1 MINNIPEEDFNFSLD
16 IDDISSMVSANVTS
30 ETPNEE
36 EVVDSISIDPENI
49 IPETTGANATAEQ
62 GYNNDAYTSA
72 LTLLKESGM
81 FEIPDTLESVDDEIW
96 SDIVNYNKDK
106 YKNQIIEEIRLNAAD
121 PKIAELFDYV
131 QKGGSWFGAEDMINT
146 INDESSIEQ
155 LDPSDSGDQR
165 YLIETYLAEGLD
177 PNNPVHARRL
187 QTISSE
193 VDDYIDR
200 LESEDLAKEAKEFYL
215 GRVSEQKQY
224 LIQQQEEQAQREA
237 LAAQDAQQKQQ
248 DWIHSFKSSLNEQ
261 KWSEDKKKQVIDQ
274 FSHVELDNGQT
285 MEMWRYKFDAIWQDP
300 KNTQIFLDFL
310 SDFDP
315 YKLQFNRNGVPSNKV
330 VSSTIQDIINSKI
343 QQKSKSQ
350 HSDQRVANN
359 SVKTIDPR
367 NM

>member
-1 MINNIPEEDFNFSLD
+1 MINNIPEEDFNFS
-16 IDDISSMVSANVTS
+16 IDVEDISKMVS
-30 ETPNEE
+30 
-36 EVVDSISIDPENI
+36 EVVTPTEETEETVDTIEIDPANI
-49 IPETTGANATAEQ
+49 IPEGTEENISIQNPAG
-62 GYNNDAYTSA
+62 NNDTYSTA
-72 LTLLKESGM
+72 LALLKESGM
-81 FEIPDTLESVDDEIW
+81 FEIPDEVEAMDDEIW
-96 SDIVNYNKDK
+96 SEIVNYNKDK
-106 YKNQIIEEIRLNAAD
+106 YKNQIIEEIKLNAAD

-131 QKGGSWFGAEDMINT
+131 QKGGTWFGAEQMIST
-146 INDESSIEQ
+146 INDEVSIEQ
-155 LDPSDSGDQR
+155 LDPSNDDDQR
-165 YLIETYLAEGLD
+165 YLIETYLSEGLD

-187 QTISSE
+187 QTIPSE
-193 VDDYIDR
+193 VDDYIER
-200 LESEDLAKEAKEFYL
+200 LESEDLANEAKQFYL
-215 GRVSEQKQY
+215 GRVNEQKAILAQ
-224 LIQQQEEQAQREA
+224 QQQEYARHQEMLAQE
-237 LAAQDAQQKQQ
+237 AQQKQQ
-248 DWIHSFKSSLNEQ
+248 EWIHSFRSTLNES

-274 FSHVELDNGQT
+274 FSHVELDNGET

-350 HSDQRVANN
+350 HSDQRVVNN